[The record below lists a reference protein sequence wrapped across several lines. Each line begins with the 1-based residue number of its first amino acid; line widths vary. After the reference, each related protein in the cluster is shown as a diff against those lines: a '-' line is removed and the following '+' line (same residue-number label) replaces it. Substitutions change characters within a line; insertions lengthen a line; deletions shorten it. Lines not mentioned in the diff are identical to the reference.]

1 MKKIFLLI
9 CLLSGLNAIAQKPG
23 TDVLKVMEN
32 MKNQENSWNQG
43 DVRGFM
49 DYYWNSDSLKFIGS
63 KGITYGW
70 QKTLDNYLKG
80 YPTKEAMGILTFTI
94 KEATQ
99 LSETSIYVI
108 GQWELKKDTS
118 TGSVTSKPSGGYF
131 TLLWKK
137 LKGQWVIVS
146 DHTS

>member
-1 MKKIFLLI
+1 MRQIIVLALI
-9 CLLSGLNAIAQKPG
+9 ITTSTLFSQKEVKPI
-23 TDVLKVMEN
+23 DKVVGN
-32 MKNQENSWNQG
+32 MKIQELAWNNA
-43 DVRGFM
+43 DIAGFM
-49 DYYWNSDSLKFIGS
+49 KYYWKSDSLKFIGS

-70 QKTLDNYLKG
+70 QKTYDNYVKG

-108 GQWELKKDTS
+108 GAWELKKE
-118 TGSVTSKPSGGYF
+118 KPAGGYF
-131 TLLWKK
+131 TLLWKRID
-137 LKGQWVIVS
+137 GNWVIVA

>member
-1 MKKIFLLI
+1 MARRNIFLFLFI
-9 CLLSGLNAIAQKPG
+9 LNSFVSFSQKK
-23 TDVLKVMEN
+23 DDQVKVVIEN
-32 MKNQENSWNQG
+32 MKTQETAWNNANIL
-43 DVRGFM
+43 GFM
-49 DYYWNSDSLKFIGS
+49 KYYWKNDSLKFIGS

-70 QKTLDNYLKG
+70 QKTYDNYVKG

-99 LSETSIYVI
+99 LSASSIYVI
-108 GQWELKKDTS
+108 GQWELTKE
-118 TGSVTSKPSGGYF
+118 KPAGGYF

-137 LKGQWVIVS
+137 IDGNWVIVA